1 MCLLY
6 NAVDKL
12 VHFGRSFNT
21 RLNLSSLLSL
31 GMGGSITK
39 PSHFYTK
46 C

>member
-1 MCLLY
+1 MCLRMLY

-12 VHFGRSFNT
+12 VHFGR
-21 RLNLSSLLSL
+21 LNLWSLLCL